1 MSNYRK
7 FDNTLLFTRLY
18 TPLRKLHSYKDLPIR
33 IGEIAHDFRFEA
45 SGAVKGIERVRH
57 FCQNDAH
64 LFVTPEQIKD
74 EFKKVV
80 DLIFDVYKDF
90 NITNY
95 RCVLSLRD
103 PEDKEKYHPDDEMW
117 NKAENELNAYR
128 LKDETIRQASQRGI
142 SLGYIETIDFSRE
155 TAESINSK
163 LDIFEKVSKADREKA
178 ISEYSKEPAPQTG
191 ERVTQKDISQMS
203 YTELAEY
210 LNKHPEVNL

>member
-1 MSNYRK
+1 MVMENNEETKTNMESTAESVEKVETPKVEENK
-7 FDNTLLFTRLY
+7 EKTFTRDEVNKMINAEKQKERQAILEEMEAKKAEAD
-18 TPLRKLHSYKDLPIR
+18 KLAKMDEDQKKSYEL
-33 IGEIAHDFRFEA
+33 EQ
-45 SGAVKGIERVRH
+45 ERAR
-57 FCQNDAH
+57 A
-64 LFVTPEQIKD
+64 
-74 EFKKVV
+74 
-80 DLIFDVYKDF
+80 
-90 NITNY
+90 
-95 RCVLSLRD
+95 
-103 PEDKEKYHPDDEMW
+103 

>member
-1 MSNYRK
+1 MVMENNEETKTNMESTAESVEKVETSKVEENK
-7 FDNTLLFTRLY
+7 EKTFTRDEVNKMINAEKQKERQAILEEMEAKKAEAD
-18 TPLRKLHSYKDLPIR
+18 KLAKMDEDQKKSYEL
-33 IGEIAHDFRFEA
+33 EQ
-45 SGAVKGIERVRH
+45 ERAR
-57 FCQNDAH
+57 A
-64 LFVTPEQIKD
+64 
-74 EFKKVV
+74 
-80 DLIFDVYKDF
+80 
-90 NITNY
+90 
-95 RCVLSLRD
+95 
-103 PEDKEKYHPDDEMW
+103 

>member
-1 MSNYRK
+1 M
-7 FDNTLLFTRLY
+7 DN
-18 TPLRKLHSYKDLPIR
+18 
-33 IGEIAHDFRFEA
+33 
-45 SGAVKGIERVRH
+45 
-57 FCQNDAH
+57 
-64 LFVTPEQIKD
+64 KD
-74 EFKKVV
+74 EEMKKDMESTAESVEKV
-80 DLIFDVYKDF
+80 DPSNVEE
-90 NITNY
+90 N
-95 RCVLSLRD
+95 
-103 PEDKEKYHPDDEMW
+103 KEKTYTRDEVNKMINAEKQKERQAMLEEMEAKKAEADKLAKMDEDQKKSYELEQERARA

-128 LKDETIRQASQRGI
+128 LKDETIRQANQRGI
-142 SLGYIETIDFSRE
+142 SLGYIDTIDFSRE

>member
-1 MSNYRK
+1 MVMENNEETKKDMVPTTENEEKVETSNVEENK
-7 FDNTLLFTRLY
+7 EKTFTRDEVNKMINAEKQKERRAILEEMEAKKAEAD
-18 TPLRKLHSYKDLPIR
+18 KLAKMDEDQKKSYEL
-33 IGEIAHDFRFEA
+33 
-45 SGAVKGIERVRH
+45 
-57 FCQNDAH
+57 
-64 LFVTPEQIKD
+64 EQ
-74 EFKKVV
+74 
-80 DLIFDVYKDF
+80 
-90 NITNY
+90 
-95 RCVLSLRD
+95 
-103 PEDKEKYHPDDEMW
+103 EKARA

-142 SLGYIETIDFSRE
+142 SLGYIDTIDFSRE

>member
-1 MSNYRK
+1 MENNEEEKTNMESTAESVEKVETSKAEENK
-7 FDNTLLFTRLY
+7 EKTFTRDEVNKMINAEKQKERQAILEEMEAKKAEAD
-18 TPLRKLHSYKDLPIR
+18 KLAKMDEDQKKSYEL
-33 IGEIAHDFRFEA
+33 EQ
-45 SGAVKGIERVRH
+45 ERAR
-57 FCQNDAH
+57 A
-64 LFVTPEQIKD
+64 
-74 EFKKVV
+74 
-80 DLIFDVYKDF
+80 
-90 NITNY
+90 
-95 RCVLSLRD
+95 
-103 PEDKEKYHPDDEMW
+103 

-163 LDIFEKVSKADREKA
+163 LDIFERVSKADREKA
-178 ISEYSKEPAPQTG
+178 INEYSKEPAPQTG